1 MLLQDACHSLRLE
14 CALREVG
21 FVEIGWKTV
30 ARAGIYFIEPIG
42 MKNDAGPEDNL
53 LGFVLEKHL
62 MIRQP
67 DDVRMLFATAKNA
80 FDMSEMILDW
90 N

>member
-1 MLLQDACHSLRLE
+1 MLLQDACHSLQLE
-14 CALREVG
+14 CALREAG

-42 MKNDAGPEDNL
+42 MKDNAGPEDNL

-62 MIRQP
+62 MVRQP
-67 DDVRMLFATAKNA
+67 DDVRMLFTSAKSA
-80 FDMSEMILDW
+80 FDMSEIIIDW

>member
-30 ARAGIYFIEPIG
+30 AHAGIYFIEPIG
-42 MKNDAGPEDNL
+42 MRDDAGPDDRL
-53 LGFVLEKHL
+53 LGFVLERHL
-62 MIRQP
+62 LVRQP
-67 DDVRMLFATAKNA
+67 DDVRMLFASAKHA

-90 N
+90 G

>member
-1 MLLQDACHSLRLE
+1 MLLRDACHSLRLE

-42 MKNDAGPEDNL
+42 MKDDAGPRDSL

-62 MIRQP
+62 MQRQP
-67 DDVRMLFATAKNA
+67 DDVRMLFDTAKTA